1 MKKVLIITYY
11 WPPSG
16 GAGVQRWLKFS
27 KYLPQYGWQPVILTV
42 DPEYAAYPALDISLE
57 KEIAEGIEI
66 FRTRATDWFSIYSKD
81 KSKVPSAGFA
91 RNMDNSFRGKISR
104 FIRGNFFIP
113 DPRRG
118 WNKFAFRKAS
128 EIIQKGNIEHIIT
141 TSPPHSTQLIGLRLK
156 KSSPGIKWIADL
168 RDPWTDIY
176 YYDRFYPSF
185 FAKMLDV
192 SYEKRVI
199 KSADVIITVGQSL
212 KDSFI
217 SRFKGIENKIKV
229 ITNGYDNSDFEG
241 KTVSAPGKL
250 IISYMGTL
258 SESYPVNG
266 LITAMKNLYNEKID
280 FTLRFAGE
288 IPDTIKEMI
297 LSEIPGSLVEFN
309 PYLNHDDAVKFI
321 LGSSV
326 LMLIIPD
333 HRSNK
338 SIVTGKLFEYIAAA
352 RPILCIGPSDGD
364 ASVIIEKT
372 GAGKTFGYFD
382 GAGTT
387 EFLKNINKFT
397 VNSDRSR
404 TIKYSRMNLTGEVVQ
419 ILNDLF

>member
-1 MKKVLIITYY
+1 MKKVLIIAYY

-42 DPEYAAYPALDISLE
+42 DPEYASYPALDISLE

-66 FRTRATDWFSIYSKD
+66 FRTRATDWFRIYSND

-91 RNMDNSFRGKISR
+91 RNMDNSFGGKISR

-118 WNKFAFRKAS
+118 WNRFAFRKAS
-128 EIIQKGNIEHIIT
+128 EIIKKEDIEYIIT

-156 KSSPGIKWIADL
+156 KAFPGIKWIADL

-176 YYDRFYPSF
+176 YYNRFYPSF
-185 FAKMLDV
+185 LARMLDA

-212 KDSFI
+212 KNSFI
-217 SRFKGIENKIKV
+217 SRFTGIENKIKV
-229 ITNGYDNSDFEG
+229 ITNGYDDSDFEG
-241 KTVSAPGKL
+241 KPVSVPGKL

-258 SESYPVNG
+258 SESYPVGG
-266 LITAMKNLYNEKID
+266 LITAMKNLHNEKIC

-288 IPDTIKEMI
+288 IPDIIKKKI

-326 LMLIIPD
+326 LLLIIPD

-338 SIVTGKLFEYIAAA
+338 SIVTGKLFEYMAAA
-352 RPILCIGPSDGD
+352 RPVLCIGPSDGD
-364 ASVIIEKT
+364 ASLIIEKT

-382 GAGTT
+382 GEEIT

-404 TIKYSRMNLTGEVVQ
+404 AIKYSRINLTGEVVQ

>member
-1 MKKVLIITYY
+1 MKKVLIIAYY

-42 DPEYAAYPALDISLE
+42 DPEYASYPALDISLE

-66 FRTRATDWFSIYSKD
+66 FRTRATDWFRIYSND

-91 RNMDNSFRGKISR
+91 RNMDNSFGGKISR

-118 WNKFAFRKAS
+118 WNRFAFRKAS
-128 EIIQKGNIEHIIT
+128 EIIKKEDIEYIIT

-156 KSSPGIKWIADL
+156 KAFPGIKWIADL

-176 YYDRFYPSF
+176 YYNRFYPSF
-185 FAKMLDV
+185 LARMLDA

-212 KDSFI
+212 KNSFI
-217 SRFKGIENKIKV
+217 SRFTGIENKIKV
-229 ITNGYDNSDFEG
+229 ITNGYDDSDFEG
-241 KTVSAPGKL
+241 KTVSVPGKL

-258 SESYPVNG
+258 SESYPVGG
-266 LITAMKNLYNEKID
+266 LITAMKNLHNEKIC

-288 IPDTIKEMI
+288 IPDIIKKKI

-326 LMLIIPD
+326 LLLIIPD

-338 SIVTGKLFEYIAAA
+338 SIVTGKLFEYMAAA
-352 RPILCIGPSDGD
+352 RPVLCIGPSDGD
-364 ASVIIEKT
+364 ASLIIEKT

-382 GAGTT
+382 GEEIT

-404 TIKYSRMNLTGEVVQ
+404 AIKYSRINLTGEVVQ